1 MRKLLV
7 LLVSL
12 ICLSSSTWAD
22 SEWSLGEAHFLR
34 GQTQTKI
41 PYEIWDNRI
50 LVQIPVNDSTPLTF
64 VLDTGGSNI
73 MSREAA
79 EALHLKTTAG
89 PEIHGAGP
97 KAVTSQRAKV
107 DKYVLGDLMLT
118 HQSFLILDLNEIRT
132 ASGFPRL
139 DGLIGY
145 ELLHLAAVRIDPKEK
160 TLTLTDFAAFQPPAG
175 VAPIKME
182 KTNGMP
188 VIAGLINGQPAR
200 YSLDTGDRF
209 SLTLM
214 QKFARISH
222 FDKLFEGAPSA
233 YSGMGFGGA
242 IAGRTTP
249 LSQVRLGPTFEIK
262 NVLARLTCAN
272 GGYFATGDVTAN
284 VGNEILRRFTLTM
297 DYRRRQLYL
306 QPNASID
313 DPYRVVPLKVSP
325 AMIAPKSEP

>member
-7 LLVSL
+7 LLSVL
-12 ICLSSSTWAD
+12 LLTPALWAD
-22 SEWSLGEAHFLR
+22 SGWSLGEAHFLR

-50 LVQIPVNDSTPLTF
+50 LVQIPVNDGPALTF

-79 EALHLKTTAG
+79 EALHLKTTPG
-89 PEIHGAGP
+89 PAIHGAGP
-97 KAVTSQRAKV
+97 QTVSSQRAKV
-107 DKYVLGDLMLT
+107 DHYVLGDLMLT

-132 ASGFPRL
+132 ASGFPKL

-145 ELLHLAAVRIDPKEK
+145 ELLHLAAVSINPTEK
-160 TLTLTDFAAFQPPAG
+160 TVTLTDFSAFQPPAG
-175 VAPIKME
+175 ATPIKME
-182 KTNGMP
+182 KNNGMP

-200 YSLDTGDRF
+200 YSLDTGHRF

-214 QKFARISH
+214 QKFARNSH
-222 FDKLFEGAPSA
+222 FDKLFEGAPAA

-242 IAGRTTP
+242 ISGRTTP
-249 LSQVRLGPTFEIK
+249 LNAIQLGPVFELK
-262 NVLARLTCAN
+262 NVLARLTSAT
-272 GGYFATGDVTAN
+272 GGYFATGEVTAN

-306 QPNASID
+306 QPNASLD
-313 DPYRVVPLKVSP
+313 EPYKVVPLKVSP
-325 AMIAPKSEP
+325 ALIPER